1 MLQLL
6 RRLPN
11 NETETK
17 KLVVADVITSFSVE
31 MKYFWL
37 AVGKNVYNIIIIEQP
52 MLMVE
57 SWRL

>member
-1 MLQLL
+1 MPRLL

-17 KLVVADVITSFSVE
+17 KLVVADVITSFSVK

-37 AVGKNVYNIIIIEQP
+37 AVGKNVYNIKIIEQP
-52 MLMVE
+52 KLMIE
-57 SWRL
+57 S

>member
-17 KLVVADVITSFSVE
+17 KLVVADVITSFSVK

-37 AVGKNVYNIIIIEQP
+37 AVGKNVYNIKIIEQP
-52 MLMVE
+52 KLMVK
-57 SWRL
+57 S

>member
-17 KLVVADVITSFSVE
+17 RLVVADVITSFSVK

-37 AVGKNVYNIIIIEQP
+37 AVGKNVYNIKIIEQP
-52 MLMVE
+52 KLMVE
-57 SWRL
+57 S

>member
-17 KLVVADVITSFSVE
+17 KLVMADVITSFSVK

-37 AVGKNVYNIIIIEQP
+37 AVGKNVYNIKIIEQP
-52 MLMVE
+52 KLMVE
-57 SWRL
+57 S

>member
-17 KLVVADVITSFSVE
+17 KLVVADVITSFSVK

-37 AVGKNVYNIIIIEQP
+37 AVGKNVYNIKIIEQP
-52 MLMVE
+52 KLMVE
-57 SWRL
+57 A

>member
-1 MLQLL
+1 MPRLL

-17 KLVVADVITSFSVE
+17 KLVVADVITSFSVK

-37 AVGKNVYNIIIIEQP
+37 AVGKNVYNIKIIEQP
-52 MLMVE
+52 KLMVE
-57 SWRL
+57 S

>member
-11 NETETK
+11 NETEIK

-31 MKYFWL
+31 MKYLLL
-37 AVGKNVYNIIIIEQP
+37 AVGKDVYDIKIIEQP
-52 MLMVE
+52 MFMLE
-57 SWRL
+57 AWQL

>member
-1 MLQLL
+1 MPQLL

-17 KLVVADVITSFSVE
+17 KLVVADVITSFSVK

-37 AVGKNVYNIIIIEQP
+37 AVGKNVYNIKIIEQP
-52 MLMVE
+52 KLMVE
-57 SWRL
+57 S

>member
-17 KLVVADVITSFSVE
+17 KLVVADVITSFSVK

-37 AVGKNVYNIIIIEQP
+37 AVGKNVYNIKILEQP
-52 MLMVE
+52 KLMVE
-57 SWRL
+57 S